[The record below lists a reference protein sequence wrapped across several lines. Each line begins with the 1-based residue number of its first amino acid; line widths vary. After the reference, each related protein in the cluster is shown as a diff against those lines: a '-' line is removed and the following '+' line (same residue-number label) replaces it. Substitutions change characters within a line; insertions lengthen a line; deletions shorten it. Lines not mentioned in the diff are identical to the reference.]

1 MTLYIG
7 FDVGTQG
14 LKALCID
21 ADSQSVVARAGRSY
35 GLIPG
40 LPPGAAEQHP
50 DSWIDALRSVMQEL
64 RVQVDVGRVAAVGVS
79 GQQHGAVVL
88 DGSDDVIRPAKLW
101 CDTTTSKE
109 AAELGVPA
117 GFTASKLL
125 WLKRHE
131 DETWARIRS
140 VLLPHEY
147 VNFRLTGA
155 KVAEAG
161 DASGTGYFDVLAR
174 CWDSG
179 ALERIGAG
187 VEAWL
192 PPLVD
197 SSVPAGFLND
207 SGAELLGLRAGV
219 AVSAGGGDN
228 MMSAI
233 GSGATRPGVVVVSLG
248 TSGTVFTQTATPTV
262 DRSGLIAPFCD
273 STGAWLPLL
282 CVMNM
287 TGVLEEVRLAFDESS
302 HESLTA
308 LAREVRVGAGGLRFL
323 PYLQGERVPDLPRAT
338 GVLSGLRP
346 GLMRS
351 GYLYRAALEGTALTL
366 ARGVERM
373 RGLGVCVDSVRLV
386 GGGAKNPL
394 WCEIL
399 ADALNAPARCLAESE
414 SAALGAALQAH
425 WMHRRQKDPFAD
437 VHELAAP
444 YVNTRGGSFEP
455 DRERV
460 AAYAEIRDELR
471 GLEESIWA

>member
-1 MTLYIG
+1 MTLYLG

-21 ADSQSVVARAGRSY
+21 ADSQTVVARAGRPY

-40 LPPGAAEQHP
+40 LPVGSAEQHP
-50 DSWIDALRSVMQEL
+50 QIWIDALRSVMQEL
-64 RVQVDVGRVAAVGVS
+64 GVQVDLGRVATVGVS

-88 DGSDDVIRPAKLW
+88 DASDAVIRPAKLW

-109 AAELGVPA
+109 ATELGVPA
-117 GFTASKLL
+117 GFTAPKLL

-131 DETWARIRS
+131 RETWTRIRS

-161 DASGTGYFDVLAR
+161 DASGTGYFDVRAR

-179 ALERIGAG
+179 ALRRIGAG

-192 PPLVD
+192 PPLID
-197 SSVPAGFLND
+197 PSIPAGFLHD
-207 SGAELLGLRAGV
+207 SGAELLGLRAGI

-233 GSGATRPGVVVVSLG
+233 GSGATQAGVVVVSLG

-262 DRSGLIAPFCD
+262 DPQGLIAPFCD

-287 TGVLEEVRLAFDESS
+287 TGVLEEVRLAFDGSS

-308 LAREVRVGAGGLRFL
+308 LARKVPVGAEGLRFL
-323 PYLQGERVPDLPRAT
+323 PYLRGERVPDLPRAT

-351 GYLYRAALEGTALTL
+351 GHLYRAALEGTALTL

-373 RGLGVCVDSVRLV
+373 RGLGVRVDSVRLV
-386 GGGAKNPL
+386 GGGAKNSL

-399 ADALNAPARCLAESE
+399 ADALNAPGRCLAEAE
-414 SAALGAALQAH
+414 SAALGASLQAH
-425 WMHRRQKDPFAD
+425 WMHRRQKDPLAD
-437 VHELAAP
+437 IHELAAP
-444 YVNTRGGSFEP
+444 YVKTQGEPFEP
-455 DRERV
+455 NRERV
-460 AAYAEIRDELR
+460 RAYVQVRDELQR
-471 GLEESIWA
+471 LEESIWA